1 MRFVRFAVLCSAWSI
16 LLLSLCCYA
25 VETAPQTPNS
35 DPVYQKLR
43 AIGLSGEAVS
53 LSNVELKRD
62 LGIFS
67 FKTGT
72 MYFLA
77 PVEGKVTGAVFLGS
91 GTFTLTPPS
100 AWEKRSVSI
109 LTKESAISETF
120 ESVVLRFTDGTYEEL
135 KQKGNAAAGDSGRA
149 ADAIKDNLDLLRKD
163 RIARYNLSA
172 RVLQDILSEGPSG
185 IFYAFIN
192 GGRFESREVFAIDPQ
207 GVTMLDV
214 QPEEVA
220 FATYSADKQ
229 GVWYAGHLA
238 SEYATNAASGTQMNA
253 AIDIK
258 RQKLETELHK
268 SGELRGVATTT
279 FAAVRPGLRVASFN
293 LFRNFQVQS
302 VTDESGKPLSFILE
316 SKAFDRTEG
325 DDPGNF
331 SIILPKP
338 LAAGETF
345 TFKTVYGGKEA
356 VSNEGNGNY
365 FPVARNDWFPSG
377 RTGDYAEYEMTF
389 RIPKGM
395 KIAATGNMV
404 REANEG
410 DQFVSEWKSEGPIG
424 VSGFNFGKFKMVEQK
439 LKSGMLVQSFANES
453 QPDWVQG
460 LQHALDDSLEGG
472 IGRSHTTGYALGTMD
487 TTTLMKKPL
496 AEAQLAMGLY
506 TDYFGALP
514 YTRIAMTQQTACNF
528 GQAWPSLVWLP
539 ICSFFDSTVRHQL
552 GVDDTRQPYWKVVA
566 PHEIAHQW
574 WGHAVGWSSYRD
586 QWMSEGFAVL
596 SASIFLQAVYS
607 KEPAEYQKF
616 WRTTQDSLLE
626 KNNFGYRPID
636 VGPVTMGIRVSN
648 SKAGFGH
655 YSNLIYG
662 KGGFILHMLRMMM
675 WDPKTGDERFKAMM
689 RDFVKTHYSSPA
701 STEDFKA
708 IVEKHITPAMNLDG
722 NGKMDWFFDE
732 YVYGT
737 EVPKYDFTY
746 NIVNDANG
754 VVLDLKLSQSGVSD
768 RFKMIIPIY
777 VETAS
782 GGVGRLGLVAL
793 NGNTTINPKVPL
805 GKVTAPK
812 RVMINYHYD
821 VLSGN

>member
-1 MRFVRFAVLCSAWSI
+1 MRAAQSAAILCVFFLFFSAA
-16 LLLSLCCYA
+16 SLA
-25 VETAPQTPNS
+25 DSSPQTPNS
-35 DPVYQKLR
+35 DPVYQQLR
-43 AIGLSGEAVS
+43 GVGLSGEAIN
-53 LSNVELKRD
+53 LANVELKRD

-67 FKTGT
+67 FKSGT
-72 MYFLA
+72 MFFLA
-77 PVEGKVTGAVFLGS
+77 PVQGKVTGAVFLGS
-91 GTFTLTPPS
+91 AAFTLAPS
-100 AWEKRSVSI
+100 SASEKRSVAI
-109 LTKESAISETF
+109 LSKEDAINESF
-120 ESVVLRFTDGTYEEL
+120 EAAVLRFSDGTYEEL
-135 KQKGNAAAGDSGRA
+135 KQKGSKTSADSGRA
-149 ADAIKDNLDLLRKD
+149 ADLLKNNLELLRRD
-163 RIARYNLSA
+163 RIARYNLTS
-172 RVLQDILSEGPSG
+172 RILQDVLSEGPSNL
-185 IFYAFIN
+185 FYAFIN
-192 GGRFESREVFAIDPQ
+192 GKNLDSHEVFAVDPQ
-207 GVTMLDV
+207 GVTMFDV

-220 FATYSADKQ
+220 FATYGADRL
-229 GVWYAGHLA
+229 GVWYSGHLV
-238 SEYATNAASGTQMNA
+238 SEYAAHTATGTQMNA

-258 RQKLETELHK
+258 RQKLETVLSK
-268 SGELRGVATTT
+268 NGELRGVAATT
-279 FAAVRPGLRVASFN
+279 FVAVRPGLRVASFN

-302 VTDESGKPLSFILE
+302 VTDESGNPLPFIWEENSF
-316 SKAFDRTEG
+316 SRTES

-331 SIILPKP
+331 SVILPKP
-338 LAAGETF
+338 LAAGESF

-356 VSNEGNGNY
+356 VSNEGSGNY

-395 KIAATGNMV
+395 KIAATGNIL
-404 REANEG
+404 RESNEG
-410 DQFVSEWKSEGPIG
+410 DQYVTEWKSEGPIS
-424 VSGFNFGKFKMVEQK
+424 VSGFNFGRFKSAEEK

-453 QPDWVQG
+453 QPDWVRG
-460 LQHALDDSLEGG
+460 LQHAVDDSLEGG
-472 IGRSHTTGYALGTMD
+472 INRNHTTGVALGAMD

-506 TDYFGALP
+506 TDYFGAVP

-539 ICSFFDSTVRHQL
+539 ICSFFDATVRHEL

-574 WGHAVGWSSYRD
+574 WGHTVGWSSYRD

-607 KEPAEYQKF
+607 KQPAEYQNF
-616 WRTTQDSLLE
+616 WRLTEDSLLE

-636 VGPVTMGIRVSN
+636 VGPVTMGTRVSN
-648 SKAGFGH
+648 SKAGFNH
-655 YSNLIYG
+655 YNTLIYG

-675 WDPKTGDERFKAMM
+675 WEPKTGDERFKAMM

-708 IVEKHITPAMNLDG
+708 IVEKHMTPNMNLDG

-737 EVPKYDFTY
+737 EIPKYDFTY
-746 NIVNDANG
+746 NILNDANG
-754 VVLDLKLSQSGVSD
+754 VTLDLKLAQSGVSD
-768 RFKMIIPIY
+768 RFKMLVPIY
-777 VETAS
+777 IETAS
-782 GGVGRLGLVAL
+782 GAIGRLGVVSL

-812 RVMINYHYD
+812 RVLINYHYD